1 MAMVDAQA
9 TSVEAPLRLT
19 GFGQAGVAR
28 VHRNTSLLK
37 LVSLEQLQEH
47 GKFSDEDIADYKR
60 FLAIRAAISEA
71 VNPEAMLLSPTDD
84 MDAVWHAHI
93 LDTRS
98 YKTTCELLLGK
109 NGFIHHDP
117 YPVKDLAVR
126 SARRA
131 LLMAIWKAAFP
142 DVAKPK
148 NGWGADPNATQHYI
162 ERLTGRKRRR
172 PTDADFQI
180 FVRTMTAG
188 RTITVDVSEDT
199 EVEDLKLL
207 LHDRKE
213 APLELMR
220 ILKGGTQ
227 LEDGRTMRFYG
238 IKKETTLT
246 LVIRAVGC

>member
-1 MAMVDAQA
+1 MEPQPTTAD
-9 TSVEAPLRLT
+9 PLRMT

-28 VHRNTSLLK
+28 VHSNTSLLK
-37 LVSLEQLQEH
+37 LVSLERLQEH
-47 GKFSDEDIADYKR
+47 GKFSDDDIADYKR
-60 FLAIRAAISEA
+60 FLAIRAAISQA
-71 VNPEAMLLSPTDD
+71 VNPQAMLISPTDD
-84 MDAVWHAHI
+84 IDAVWHAHLI
-93 LDTRS
+93 DTCS

-131 LLMAIWKAAFP
+131 LLMAIWKGAFP

-148 NGWGADPNATQHYI
+148 NGWGVDPNAAQHYI

-188 RTITVDVSEDT
+188 RTITLDVSKDT
-199 EVEDLKLL
+199 EVEDLKLML
-207 LHDRKE
+207 YDRKE
-213 APLELMR
+213 APLEAMR

-227 LEDGRTMRFYG
+227 LDDGRTMGSYG
-238 IKKETTLT
+238 IAKETTLT
-246 LVIRAVGC
+246 LNIRAVGC

>member
-1 MAMVDAQA
+1 MATVELQA
-9 TSVEAPLRLT
+9 TSADPLRLT

-28 VHRNTSLLK
+28 VHRHASLLK

-84 MDAVWHAHI
+84 MDAVWHAHL

-98 YKTTCELLLGK
+98 YKSTCELLLGK

-117 YPVKDLAVR
+117 YPIKDPAVR

-131 LLMAIWKAAFP
+131 LLMAIWKNAFP
-142 DVAKPK
+142 DAAKPK
-148 NGWGADPNATQHYI
+148 NGWGADPNAAQHYI
-162 ERLTGRKRRR
+162 ERLTSRKRRR
-172 PTDADFQI
+172 VTDDDFQI

-188 RTITVDVSEDT
+188 RTITVSVGADT

-207 LHDRKE
+207 LHDRE
-213 APLELMR
+213 GVPLYAMR
-220 ILKGGTQ
+220 ILLGSKQ
-227 LEDGRTMRFYG
+227 LEDGRTMSFYG

-246 LVIRAVGC
+246 LMLRAVGC

>member
-1 MAMVDAQA
+1 MELQSTTAD
-9 TSVEAPLRLT
+9 PLRLL
-19 GFGQAGVAR
+19 GFAQAGIAK
-28 VHRNTSLLK
+28 VHRNMSLLK
-37 LVSLEQLQEH
+37 LVSLQRLQEH
-47 GKFSDEDIADYKR
+47 GKFSDEDIAEYKR
-60 FLAIRAAISEA
+60 FLAIRAAIADA
-71 VNPEAMLLSPTDD
+71 VNPEAMLLSPTND
-84 MDAVWHAHI
+84 MDAVWHAHL

-117 YPVKDLAVR
+117 YPVKDPAVR

-131 LLMAIWKAAFP
+131 LLMAIWKSAFP
-142 DVAKPK
+142 DAAKPK
-148 NGWGADPNATQHYI
+148 NGWGGDPNAAQHYI

-188 RTITVDVSEDT
+188 RTITLDVSKDT

-207 LHDRKE
+207 LYDRKE
-213 APLELMR
+213 APLEAMR
-220 ILKGGTQ
+220 ILKGSTQ
-227 LEDGRTMRFYG
+227 LEDGRTMGFYG

-246 LVIRAVGC
+246 LTIRVVGC